1 MLNLSRRGFL
11 SRLGS
16 GVHGA
21 ALASLLR
28 ADLLSSAPVDTHPGV
43 YDLKPRPAHFQ
54 PKAKAVIHLFMN
66 GGQSQVDLFDHK
78 PMLQKLAGSPPS
90 RDLLSELEFADQGG
104 GMLPSPF
111 KFSRHGKCGM
121 ELSELLPHL
130 GGCADDIV
138 LVRSMYGEHFN
149 HEPPISLVQ

>member
-1 MLNLSRRGFL
+1 MLSLSRRSFF

-16 GVHGA
+16 GMQGA

-28 ADLLSSAPVDTHPGV
+28 PDRLSSASVDSHPGV

-78 PMLQKLAGSPPS
+78 PMLRKLAGSPPS

-104 GMLPSPF
+104 GMLPSQF
-111 KFSRHGKCGM
+111 KFSRYGKCGM

-130 GGCADDIV
+130 GECADDIA

-149 HEPPISLVQ
+149 